1 MDIMSRFD
9 LAFFNL
15 REKSLRR
22 GMEIL
27 VALAAL
33 VLPGGL
39 LLLYVYWRIRRAQER
54 QRESLVAP
62 HGLLPSSR
70 AVPINVPDASSR
82 VNPA

>member
-1 MDIMSRFD
+1 MSRFD
-9 LAFFNL
+9 LAFSSQ

-54 QRESLVAP
+54 QRDSLTIQ
-62 HGLLPSSR
+62 HGLLPASR
-70 AVPINVPDASSR
+70 AVPINIPDTSSR
-82 VNPA
+82 INPA

>member
-1 MDIMSRFD
+1 MRRFH
-9 LAFFNL
+9 LAFFNQ

-54 QRESLVAP
+54 QRDSLTIQ
-62 HGLLPSSR
+62 HGLLPAPR
-70 AVPINVPDASSR
+70 AVPVNIPDTSSR
-82 VNPA
+82 INPA

>member
-1 MDIMSRFD
+1 MSRFD
-9 LAFFNL
+9 LAFFTQ

-54 QRESLVAP
+54 QRESLAAP
-62 HGLLPSSR
+62 HGLLPASS
-70 AVPINVPDASSR
+70 AAPINVPNTSSR
-82 VNPA
+82 INPA